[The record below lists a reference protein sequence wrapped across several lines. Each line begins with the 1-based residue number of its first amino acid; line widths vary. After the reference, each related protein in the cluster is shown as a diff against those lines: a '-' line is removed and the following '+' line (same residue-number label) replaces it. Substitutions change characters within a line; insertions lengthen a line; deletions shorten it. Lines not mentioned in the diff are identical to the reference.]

1 MCIGAGGACTNS
13 IIKTLTSVEEI
24 TWVDLLRNM
33 RQILGTK
40 GFKQIPQLSSSRKM
54 DVQSSFS
61 FTGASG
67 GGNKKSLFI
76 GINYVG
82 QQGELRGCHNDV
94 IAMKTLVAKSGYN
107 VEDAASCLTLM
118 DDGQH
123 QSPTHAN
130 IVGAFQWLVT
140 GVQSGDSL
148 FMHYSGHG
156 GYVRD
161 SSGDEDDKRDETIIP
176 VDYGSMGQIKDDE
189 IFAAL
194 VAPLPEGVTF
204 TVVMD
209 CCHSG
214 TVFDLPYM
222 IRADDAT
229 IQSIESGS
237 APEMQE
243 NPAFSFAKLMK
254 IGKKLAAMHMAGATP
269 AQIAQAGLQELGGVQ
284 GAMQMAQFFL
294 QGGKGDNAGSKS
306 AGGATASSQVEMAI
320 LNVDPSIDK
329 NKDGKISKEEA
340 QDKAE
345 EVLSGVVGKD
355 SASKIAKCCNIL

>member
-1 MCIGAGGACTNS
+1 
-13 IIKTLTSVEEI
+13 
-24 TWVDLLRNM
+24 
-33 RQILGTK
+33 
-40 GFKQIPQLSSSRKM
+40 M
-54 DVQSSFS
+54 DVNSSFS
-61 FTGASG
+61 FTNADSS
-67 GGNKKSLFI
+67 GNKKALFI

-94 IAMKTLVAKSGYN
+94 IAMQTMVSKWGYS
-107 VEDAASCLTLM
+107 VQDTEKCMTLM

-123 QSPTHAN
+123 RSPTHAN
-130 IVGAFQWLVT
+130 IVEGFQWLVT
-140 GVQSGDSL
+140 GAKSGDSL

-161 SSGDEDDKRDETIIP
+161 DSGDEDDRRDETIIP

-189 IFAAL
+189 IFATL
-194 VAPLPEGVTF
+194 VAPLPSGVTF

-222 IRADDAT
+222 IKADDAT

-254 IGKKLAAMHMAGATP
+254 IGKKLVMMHMAGKTP
-269 AQIAQAGLQELGGVQ
+269 QQIAQAGLKEIGGMK
-284 GAMQMAQFFL
+284 GAMQMAQAL
-294 QGGKGDNAGSKS
+294 MQGSRGEGAGTKS
-306 AGGATASSQVEMAI
+306 AGNETGVASAMPSSTQVEKAI
-320 LNVDPSIDK
+320 LNADPSIDK
-329 NKDGKISKEEA
+329 NKDGKISADEA
-340 QDKAE
+340 KDKAE
-345 EVLSGVVGKD
+345 EVLSSVVGKE
-355 SASKIAKCCNIL
+355 SASKIAKCCHIL